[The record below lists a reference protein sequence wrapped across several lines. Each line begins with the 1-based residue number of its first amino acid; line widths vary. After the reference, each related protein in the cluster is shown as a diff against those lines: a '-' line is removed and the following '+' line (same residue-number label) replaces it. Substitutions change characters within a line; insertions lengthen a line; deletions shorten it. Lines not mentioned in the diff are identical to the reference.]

1 MLKPIS
7 AMSDHEML
15 VELMQEKRRGDTLR
29 NIKLVLLGVLLA
41 VLVYLGFRYLPPA
54 IAYFKGVGETID
66 KIQTGV
72 DQVQTVTDS
81 IKDSV
86 GGLLEKLGGLF
97 KH

>member
-7 AMSDHEML
+7 AMTDHEML

-29 NIKLVLLGVLLA
+29 NIKLILLGVLLA

-54 IAYFKGVGETID
+54 IAYFKALGETMA